1 MMTSICQTDSCQ
13 ANVWS
18 IQQCGSSALLQCFL
32 LFSFGSSG
40 YQLGCTIAVVS
51 VQRPVEPV
59 KNALQNIAN
68 EGTPRIVII
77 PRVLFKIGPFLNPYK
92 ATSVLCSN
100 LSLSL
105 CHPWF
110 CLSCPPWRGCSWWAP
125 RTPPRAAPGSTRRP
139 ESPPET
145 RRARGKCPEVNG
157 IIS

>member
-105 CHPWF
+105 CVIPD
-110 CLSCPPWRGCSWWAP
+110 SVYPVRREGGV
-125 RTPPRAAPGSTRRP
+125 PGELPERLHEPLPVRRVGLRVHQKP
-139 ESPPET
+139 DELAVSVL
-145 RRARGKCPEVNG
+145 K
-157 IIS
+157 